1 MDKEGKFI
9 IYCIERY
16 RQIKGLTGVEVVA
29 LFNQYGIM
37 EFVRQFFELL
47 HINGDEYIVTEIDN
61 YIAEQKAGQPQ
72 ITFPHEKAPV
82 NA

>member
-1 MDKEGKFI
+1 MDKEGKFL

-47 HINGDEYIVTEIDN
+47 HINGDEYIVSEIDN

-72 ITFPHEKAPV
+72 ITIPHEQVPVKA
-82 NA
+82 

>member
-1 MDKEGKFI
+1 MDKEGKFL

-16 RQIKGLTGVEVVA
+16 RQIKGLTGAEVIG

-47 HINGDEYIVTEIDN
+47 HINGDEYIVKEIDD
-61 YIAEQKAGQPQ
+61 YIAEQKAGLPQ
-72 ITFPHEKAPV
+72 IS
-82 NA
+82 NS